1 MTFGLGRRLEYYDMP
16 TVRKIVHS
24 AAADNYR
31 FSSLVMG
38 IVSSDAFRLEKVID
52 DKPAEPVQT
61 AKLK

>member
-1 MTFGLGRRLEYYDMP
+1 MP